1 MSAERAMH
9 TRRAGALALT
19 VALTACSWFT
29 DFKQQ
34 PKYDPW
40 ESPHDS
46 IPMRGNPQNSVSIYG
61 SAVPGY
67 AVSRASL
74 PGTID
79 SMASLANPVPADAR
93 SLSNGRKQYAINC
106 AVCHGDTG
114 KGDGPIVPKG
124 FPGIP
129 LVGPASPAPGR
140 TDGYIWGMIRN
151 GRGLMPAYNR
161 IEELERWDV
170 VNYVR
175 GLQGRYAVQ
184 TGPVGLPGE
193 TGDKLP
199 GYSQT
204 GPTRPAPYYVRAGS
218 QAGPATTG
226 ATAADTSARP
236 AADTSAARRDSAAT
250 TPPAGGVPAP
260 TPASPAPGGAR

>member
-9 TRRAGALALT
+9 IRRAGALALT

-29 DFKQQ
+29 DFKEQ

-61 SAVPGY
+61 SAAPGY

-93 SLSNGRKQYAINC
+93 SLSNGRKRIRDQPRR
-106 AVCHGDTG
+106 HGDTG
-114 KGDGPIVPKG
+114 KGDGPIVAKG

-129 LVGPASPAPGR
+129 LVGASPAR
-140 TDGYIWGMIRN
+140 
-151 GRGLMPAYNR
+151 
-161 IEELERWDV
+161 V
-170 VNYVR
+170 
-175 GLQGRYAVQ
+175 
-184 TGPVGLPGE
+184 
-193 TGDKLP
+193 
-199 GYSQT
+199 
-204 GPTRPAPYYVRAGS
+204 
-218 QAGPATTG
+218 
-226 ATAADTSARP
+226 
-236 AADTSAARRDSAAT
+236 
-250 TPPAGGVPAP
+250 AP
-260 TPASPAPGGAR
+260 TATSGG